1 MTRKGLKVNI
11 PSYQYHIVAISE
23 VFKDLLHKF
32 RIKVKTL
39 NSRGERSKK

>member
-1 MTRKGLKVNI
+1 MTRKGLKVSI
-11 PSYQYHIVAISE
+11 PLYQYHIIAISE

-39 NSRGERSKK
+39 NSCGERSRK